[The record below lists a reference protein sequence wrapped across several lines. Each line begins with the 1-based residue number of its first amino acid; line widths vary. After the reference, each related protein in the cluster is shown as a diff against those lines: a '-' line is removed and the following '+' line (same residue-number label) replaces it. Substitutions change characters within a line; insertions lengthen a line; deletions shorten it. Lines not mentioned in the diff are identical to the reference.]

1 MKNTVFETFWTIRFR
16 KGTLKTILKSIFH
29 YILILHSDWL
39 TRFLAA
45 NQIAFKQHSKF
56 YAENLFVKMR
66 TRLNVL
72 ACSETSIQLIIEGA
86 KLILVELLTP
96 LAENQAM
103 LLLTSVT
110 RFGDFCT
117 LGNFLKPLATITLLK
132 SPTVLGNFCKGVKM
146 DHFST
151 EIIFGKLL

>member
-96 LAENQAM
+96 LAENQAT

-110 RFGDFCT
+110 RLGDF
-117 LGNFLKPLATITLLK
+117 LHFGQLFKAFGN
-132 SPTVLGNFCKGVKM
+132 N
-146 DHFST
+146 
-151 EIIFGKLL
+151 